1 MSSRQLRLAAI
12 ATAAGAFSGL
22 FGVGGGT
29 IIVPLLVLWLGYGQ
43 KEATGTSLAAII
55 VIGVLAA
62 GAQAVYGNVDLWKGL
77 LIAVPAIAG
86 VVTGTAIQ
94 QRISERAVA
103 LAFVVLLLASAAVL
117 IFYME
122 APDLIGLLV
131 LGFAAGMAGGLL
143 GVGGGVLF
151 VPALVV
157 LADESQLGAQATS
170 LVAIVLV
177 SLVGTWRQ
185 RGYGNVRL
193 RDGLLIGV
201 LSPLGVL
208 VGVAVA
214 NVVSERTLELSFA
227 AVQLAFAWQLAGRAG
242 LR

>member
-1 MSSRQLRLAAI
+1 
-12 ATAAGAFSGL
+12 
-22 FGVGGGT
+22 
-29 IIVPLLVLWLGYGQ
+29 
-43 KEATGTSLAAII
+43 
-55 VIGVLAA
+55 
-62 GAQAVYGNVDLWKGL
+62 
-77 LIAVPAIAG
+77 
-86 VVTGTAIQ
+86 
-94 QRISERAVA
+94 
-103 LAFVVLLLASAAVL
+103 
-117 IFYME
+117 ME
-122 APDLIGLLV
+122 ALDLIGLLV

-157 LADESQLGAQATS
+157 FADESQLGAQATS

-185 RGYGNVRL
+185 HGYGNVRL

-201 LSPLGVL
+201 LSPIGVL

-227 AVQLAFAWQLAGRAG
+227 AVQLVFAWQLAAKAG

>member
-1 MSSRQLRLAAI
+1 
-12 ATAAGAFSGL
+12 
-22 FGVGGGT
+22 
-29 IIVPLLVLWLGYGQ
+29 
-43 KEATGTSLAAII
+43 
-55 VIGVLAA
+55 
-62 GAQAVYGNVDLWKGL
+62 
-77 LIAVPAIAG
+77 
-86 VVTGTAIQ
+86 
-94 QRISERAVA
+94 
-103 LAFVVLLLASAAVL
+103 
-117 IFYME
+117 ME
-122 APDLIGLLV
+122 AVDLIGLLV

-157 LADESQLGAQATS
+157 FADESQLVAQATS

-201 LSPLGVL
+201 LSPIGVL

-214 NVVSERTLELSFA
+214 NLVSERTLELSFA
-227 AVQLAFAWQLAGRAG
+227 AVQLVFAWQLAAKAG